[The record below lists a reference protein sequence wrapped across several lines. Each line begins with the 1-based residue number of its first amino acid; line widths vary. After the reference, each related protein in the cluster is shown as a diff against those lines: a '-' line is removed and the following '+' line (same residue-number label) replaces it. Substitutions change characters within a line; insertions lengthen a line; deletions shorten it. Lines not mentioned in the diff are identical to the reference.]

1 MPHISELTSGCS
13 FAEHDDNTRC
23 VCANGITG
31 HPKPDSDESLGKFDR
46 TVTSK
51 RHLEHPWFDKL
62 MGMSRWENLK
72 KGSVCLYS

>member
-1 MPHISELTSGCS
+1 MPYTSELTSGCS
-13 FAEHDDNTRC
+13 FAEHDDSTRY

-31 HPKPDSDESLGKFDR
+31 HPKPDFDESLGKFDR

-51 RHLEHPWFDKL
+51 RHLEHPSLEKL
-62 MGMSRWENLK
+62 MGMSGWEIPK

>member
-13 FAEHDDNTRC
+13 CAEHDDNTRC

-31 HPKPDSDESLGKFDR
+31 HLKPDSDESLGKFDR

-51 RHLEHPWFDKL
+51 RHLEHPSLEKS
-62 MGMSRWENLK
+62 MGMSGWEILK
-72 KGSVCLYS
+72 KGSVCLYT